1 MSKVLK
7 AENVTKIAIDPMSLT
22 PGVMV
27 AISSNVTDTKTY
39 CLVGRITTESIV
51 FYKTANRNVRL
62 VAEITADDII
72 EYDLRIEVL

>member
-7 AENVTKIAIDPMSLT
+7 PEDVTKIAIDQMSLT

-27 AISSNVTDTKTY
+27 AISSNISDKKTY
-39 CLVGRITTESIV
+39 CIVGRVTSESIV
-51 FYKTANRNVRL
+51 FYKTVNKSCRI

>member
-7 AENVTKIAIDPMSLT
+7 AEDVTKIAIDQMSLT

-27 AISSNVTDTKTY
+27 AISSNISDKKTY
-39 CLVGRITTESIV
+39 CIVGRITTESIV
-51 FYKTANRNVRL
+51 FYKTVKKNTRII
-62 VAEITADDII
+62 AEITADDII